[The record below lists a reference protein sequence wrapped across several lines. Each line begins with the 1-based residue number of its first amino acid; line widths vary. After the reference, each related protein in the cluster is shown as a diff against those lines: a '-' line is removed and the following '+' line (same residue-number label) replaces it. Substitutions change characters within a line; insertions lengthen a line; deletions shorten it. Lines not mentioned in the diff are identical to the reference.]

1 MSILTKSKKSKM
13 HRFQRI
19 YRVFGLGEFLRTIIL
34 FVGSIGMAL
43 FSFFYFSSLIS
54 PGIVIAG
61 LLLGWTLRK
70 QIVQGLDYYS
80 ALVPI
85 GLFIYGLVLFVGK
98 RMDLDHELMLNIITV
113 TTVILFNLKFW
124 TLSDPEVLNLK
135 SIDIQ

>member
-1 MSILTKSKKSKM
+1 M

-85 GLFIYGLVLFVGK
+85 SLFIYGLVLFVGK
-98 RMDLDHELMLNIITV
+98 RMNLDHELMLNIITV

>member
-1 MSILTKSKKSKM
+1 MVSILTELKKSNM

-43 FSFFYFSSLIS
+43 FSFLYFSSLIS
-54 PGIVIAG
+54 PGIVFVG
-61 LLLGWTLRK
+61 LLLGWILRK

-135 SIDIQ
+135 STEI